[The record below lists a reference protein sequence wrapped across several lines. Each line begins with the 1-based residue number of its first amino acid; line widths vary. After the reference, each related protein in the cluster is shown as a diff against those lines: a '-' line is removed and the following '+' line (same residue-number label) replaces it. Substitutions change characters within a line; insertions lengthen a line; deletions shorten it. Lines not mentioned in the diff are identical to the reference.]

1 MFMYQHSVS
10 VRALLAKAMG
20 LVFCRSAAPRPT
32 CEASTWIVTG
42 SDGSKYLRVGVT
54 DNSFLDLLKSNV
66 IGVVPTE
73 VCVLLEQLS

>member
-1 MFMYQHSVS
+1 MFTYWHLVS

-20 LVFCRSAAPRPT
+20 LPFCRSAAPRPT

-42 SDGSKYLRVGVT
+42 SDGLKYLRLVSLT
-54 DNSFLDLLKSNV
+54 DSFLDLLKSDV
-66 IGVVPTE
+66 IGTVPTE